1 MKTCTKLWIVS
12 KVLWSMRVPWARPC
26 PGETGLSYLFSPP
39 LYQLYTRDV
48 LGQQQSRQK
57 HTHKHIHTSDKRSIH
72 NINAITSR
80 IKCQENLHRP
90 IFISDQLCYFNAL
103 RTLLECD
110 RQRTTCISASLTN
123 SSPMRTL
130 QCFFILESLLETPTS
145 MRQNDY
151 SLPALGLNWLTNI
164 SSVRTEGGNQQQ
176 SLPKNPLFPTNN
188 GDHHVPELNITTW
201 ERSKRYLVTC

>member
-1 MKTCTKLWIVS
+1 MLCKA
-12 KVLWSMRVPWARPC
+12 LWSMRAPWARPS

-80 IKCQENLHRP
+80 IKYQENLHRP
-90 IFISDQLCYFNAL
+90 IFISDQLYYFNAL

-110 RQRTTCISASLTN
+110 RQQTTCISASLTN

-130 QCFFILESLLETPTS
+130 QCFSILESLLETLL
-145 MRQNDY
+145 QC
-151 SLPALGLNWLTNI
+151 
-164 SSVRTEGGNQQQ
+164 VRMIIPSQ
-176 SLPKNPLFPTNN
+176 L
-188 GDHHVPELNITTW
+188 W
-201 ERSKRYLVTC
+201 A